1 MFIAPRVS
9 LMNEALINCFS
20 QLITRNTGL
29 HIREEDKNTLT
40 KKLWQRIKYLRISNP
55 EDYYLFLEAKNESK
69 TPQGKFGLGN
79 WSAQQEWKELVCLLT
94 TGESYFFRDRGQFSL
109 LRTKIL
115 PEIIAAKQQNSEV
128 TANQKK
134 SLRVWSAGCS
144 TGEEPY
150 SLAILI
156 QELIPNLDNWNILV
170 LGTDINYK
178 AIEKA
183 KQGIY
188 NPWSFRLVD
197 PHLQID
203 YFQEQQN
210 EWQIDDRIRQMV
222 KLQQGNLLT
231 DNFPDYNTEIYDMD
245 LILCRNVFVYFERQ
259 AITTVVQKFYD
270 TLVPGG
276 YLMTAHTE
284 LYGQNMG
291 EFQVNVLPESVI
303 YQRRQSKQ
311 LEPSDSVQ
319 QKSIKTDLYKSYH
332 SHHSQI
338 FKSETAKYQDKPAVL
353 KELPQ
358 KIQSSNFAHHY
369 ANSPIA
375 KPTETVIKNVSNSVN
390 QNSSNNLLKEAEI
403 LFQEEAYMPA
413 INKAEQVIACHP
425 QHFAAHYLM
434 AQAYANLGQHSKA
447 VYYCQ
452 QAIAIDSLAVQP
464 YHLLAH
470 IAEEKQDIEKA
481 KIFLRTIIYL
491 APSSVSAYL
500 ELAAIYEKE
509 GNTNRA
515 KKMLATALELL
526 KQLPSSAMVE
536 QQSSVTAGELL
547 EYVNKLL

>member
-40 KKLWQRIKYLRISNP
+40 KKLWQRIKFLRISNP

-69 TPQGKFGLGN
+69 THQSKFGH
-79 WSAQQEWKELVCLLT
+79 WSAEQEWKELVCLLT
-94 TGESYFFRDRGQFSL
+94 TGESYFFRDQGQFSL

-128 TANQKK
+128 TGNHKK

-156 QELIPNLDNWNILV
+156 EELIPNLDNWNILV
-170 LGTDINYK
+170 VGTDINYK

-188 NPWSFRLVD
+188 NPWSFRLVA
-197 PHLQID
+197 PNLQID

-231 DNFPDYNTEIYDMD
+231 DNFPDYNTEIHDMD

-259 AITTVVQKFYD
+259 AITTVVKKFYD

-303 YQRRQSKQ
+303 YQKRQSKQ
-311 LEPSDSVQ
+311 LESGDAG
-319 QKSIKTDLYKSYH
+319 KSEVGKIDLYKRYH

-338 FKSETAKYQDKPAVL
+338 FKSETAKYEDKPAVV
-353 KELPQ
+353 KEFTH
-358 KIQSSNFAHHY
+358 KIQSSNFEHHY
-369 ANSPIA
+369 ANFPIA
-375 KPTETVIKNVSNSVN
+375 KQTETVIKNVSNPTN
-390 QNSSNNLLKEAEI
+390 QNSSNNLIKEAEI

-413 INKAEQVIACHP
+413 IKKAEEVIACHP

-470 IAEEKQDIEKA
+470 IAEEKQDLEKA
-481 KIFLRTIIYL
+481 KIFLKTIIYL

-536 QQSSVTAGELL
+536 QQSSVTVGELL

>member
-40 KKLWQRIKYLRISNP
+40 KKLWQRIKFLRISNP

-69 TPQGKFGLGN
+69 THQGKFGH
-79 WSAQQEWKELVCLLT
+79 WSAEQEWKELVSLLT
-94 TGESYFFRDRGQFSL
+94 TGESYFFRDQGQFSL

-115 PEIIAAKQQNSEV
+115 PAIIAAKQQNSEV
-128 TANQKK
+128 TGNHKK
-134 SLRVWSAGCS
+134 SLKVWSAGCS

-156 QELIPNLDNWNILV
+156 QELISDLDNWNILV
-170 LGTDINYK
+170 MGTDINYK
-178 AIEKA
+178 SIEKA

-231 DNFPDYNTEIYDMD
+231 DNFPDYNTEFHDMD

-259 AITTVVQKFYD
+259 AITTVVKKFYD

-291 EFQVNVLPESVI
+291 EFQVKVLPESVI
-303 YQRRQSKQ
+303 YQKRQSKQ
-311 LEPSDSVQ
+311 LESGDAGKPEVE
-319 QKSIKTDLYKSYH
+319 KIDLYKRYH
-332 SHHSQI
+332 SHHRQI
-338 FKSETAKYQDKPAVL
+338 FQSETAKPQEKPAVL
-353 KELPQ
+353 KELPHQ
-358 KIQSSNFAHHY
+358 IQSSNFAHHHP
-369 ANSPIA
+369 NPPLA
-375 KPTETVIKNVSNSVN
+375 KPTETVIINVSNSVK
-390 QNSSNNLLKEAEI
+390 QNSSNNLIKEAEI

-413 INKAEQVIACHP
+413 INKAEQVIACQP

-470 IAEEKQDIEKA
+470 IAEEKQDLEKA